1 MPKKKNKLTPPQT
14 DAGRDELLDML
25 ATQLNKSNK
34 DGGKVAYFLD
44 EADSPS
50 DVTDWI
56 GTGSS
61 MLDLAISNRPHG
73 GLPVGRMVE
82 FNGLESSGK
91 SLLSA
96 QIMANTQK
104 KGGVAVYIDTEN
116 AASPEFWES
125 LGVDIKQMLYLQ
137 VDSVEAIFEKME
149 EIITVVRKS
158 DKDRILTVI
167 VDSVAAASCTTE
179 LESEH
184 GKDGYNTTKAI
195 VIGKAMRK
203 ITNMIGK
210 QKVLT
215 IFTNQ
220 LRQNMNAMAFGD
232 KYVVPGGKSIP
243 YHCSVRVRLN
253 NTGKLKQ
260 GDRIVGNGCKA
271 VVQKNRMG
279 PPHRS
284 AEFDIYYDSG
294 IADYASWIKVMKN
307 SKLLKQAGAYYKY
320 TKDDGEEIQFQ
331 TKNFIDIMNDTSLRD
346 EIYKKICDVS
356 IMEYN
361 NPNSKIEDSLELA
374 TDDGAGIDEENN

>member
-14 DAGRDELLDML
+14 EVVRDELLDTL

-56 GTGSS
+56 STGSS

-96 QIMANTQK
+96 QIMADTQK

-158 DKDRILTVI
+158 DKDRILTII

-320 TKDDGEEIQFQ
+320 TKNDGEEIQFQ

-361 NPNSKIEDSLELA
+361 NPNSKIEESLELA
-374 TDDGAGIDEENN
+374 TDDSAGIDEENN